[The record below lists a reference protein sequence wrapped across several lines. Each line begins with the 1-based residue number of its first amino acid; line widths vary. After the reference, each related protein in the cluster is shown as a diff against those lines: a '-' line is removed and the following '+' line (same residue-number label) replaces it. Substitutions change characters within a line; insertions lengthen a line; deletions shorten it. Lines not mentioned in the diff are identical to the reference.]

1 MGWKVF
7 CSRSIWPRSSCMKVT
22 SQMPSSTSRRPTSR
36 GAATRPRRSHQAE
49 AQPPDGELGEVEQ
62 GIGAGE
68 GHAVVGAYG
77 GGQPTFAEQMLEGGN
92 GWIFPHGLER
102 LAEQQV
108 ARGAVGRRSPWR
120 LPLRSTHLWLRFHA
134 AKPAI
139 SVPSARSLC
148 VRTPVGSSPRMNPAT
163 GCRRLPPPSPWAKL
177 LWSSQKNEIKR
188 PIRLLRVRLMID
200 ISQEVVLKSR
210 AGPG

>member
-1 MGWKVF
+1 MGDSLVPDGLWMGWKVF

-108 ARGAVGRRSPWR
+108 ARGVDGDGDGERVAVLAVAEPGHARGRRD
-120 LPLRSTHLWLRFHA
+120 L
-134 AKPAI
+134 
-139 SVPSARSLC
+139 
-148 VRTPVGSSPRMNPAT
+148 
-163 GCRRLPPPSPWAKL
+163 
-177 LWSSQKNEIKR
+177 
-188 PIRLLRVRLMID
+188 
-200 ISQEVVLKSR
+200 VL
-210 AGPG
+210 AVEFTL